1 MKTATMEKILDQPID
16 LSITHEEK
24 KIKIVRPSRIAGI
37 EDRILDSG
45 TMSILK
51 VERQHVK
58 AEDVFHN
65 EKSWKGLQDYHNL
78 MKRYE
83 QANDIPH
90 SIEQINAM
98 TVKDGYIPEDLS
110 HQEITGRKLR
120 RQAKYIFRAP
130 FFKAVTSHPE
140 YCDVPGFENSKR
152 VMKETLHILNLLRSV
167 GNFFRKNKIHTMVGS
182 PAEVKIASRCFGNLW
197 PAGINLYGILR
208 ELYPAFH
215 ARVTGQAPIY
225 VANHMEDLL
234 DTPMDSRAVRGIGR
248 FSIDRHGRFLGLY
261 PVSEVPQEQVT
272 LDSTFVSQDQLGRK
286 AIVNRIL
293 EDIIHALKI
302 TANRSVIV
310 IDYAGGVGNMSELL
324 LKRIYDLPDE
334 SLKKLLMD
342 KVRVAV
348 IDIADDQLAA
358 GINRFQ
364 QMEKQFRY
372 AQMFSR
378 IIFLNGDVTKPLN
391 AEHISALKA
400 KFGEASLANPLYLG
414 MTSYTIGALDNITLG
429 NGTTVA
435 QAMADE
441 MFKQCW
447 KVYAVDFS
455 SPMWRLSAF
464 LKDTG
469 KWGREYLRT
478 VHGYT
483 EKEDEQESMHLPVA
497 LYLKIRF
504 GLALRSVADFVR
516 FMSVGAALASH
527 YTTVWPDSDGHNA
540 GYCVVEDG
548 TLKKPGILSFAE
560 RLQGQGA
567 TLYYKSKVW
576 LFGTMDLGGTSGG
589 NRAWAFIPAWIADFV
604 VAENH
609 GNEPQS
615 KLWKQIPQQAARY

>member
-1 MKTATMEKILDQPID
+1 
-16 LSITHEEK
+16 
-24 KIKIVRPSRIAGI
+24 
-37 EDRILDSG
+37 
-45 TMSILK
+45 
-51 VERQHVK
+51 
-58 AEDVFHN
+58 
-65 EKSWKGLQDYHNL
+65 
-78 MKRYE
+78 
-83 QANDIPH
+83 
-90 SIEQINAM
+90 
-98 TVKDGYIPEDLS
+98 
-110 HQEITGRKLR
+110 
-120 RQAKYIFRAP
+120 
-130 FFKAVTSHPE
+130 
-140 YCDVPGFENSKR
+140 
-152 VMKETLHILNLLRSV
+152 
-167 GNFFRKNKIHTMVGS
+167 
-182 PAEVKIASRCFGNLW
+182 
-197 PAGINLYGILR
+197 
-208 ELYPAFH
+208 
-215 ARVTGQAPIY
+215 
-225 VANHMEDLL
+225 
-234 DTPMDSRAVRGIGR
+234 
-248 FSIDRHGRFLGLY
+248 
-261 PVSEVPQEQVT
+261 
-272 LDSTFVSQDQLGRK
+272 
-286 AIVNRIL
+286 
-293 EDIIHALKI
+293 
-302 TANRSVIV
+302 V

-324 LKRIYDLPDE
+324 LKRIYDMPDKN
-334 SLKKLLMD
+334 LKTLLLD

-364 QMEKQFRY
+364 QMEKQSRY

-455 SPMWRLSAF
+455 SPMWRLEAF

-483 EKEDEQESMHLPVA
+483 EKEDEQESMLSPVA

-576 LFGTMDLGGTSGG
+576 LFGTLDLGGTRGG

-604 VAENH
+604 VAENKC
-609 GNEPQS
+609 N
-615 KLWKQIPQQAARY
+615 KF